1 MKGRETPALPLLMLL
16 HRKKEVPQSVS
27 EIQPFQPSLL
37 SRNVV
42 CNDEIGDLVSL
53 DFFFQGREKGKEPG
67 KRQFNEKKV

>member
-16 HRKKEVPQSVS
+16 HRKKEVPQS

-42 CNDEIGDLVSL
+42 SNDEIGDLVSL
-53 DFFFQGREKGKEPG
+53 DFFFQGRGKEPG